1 MCLPLLAGIPAA
13 IGSALGTTA
22 TAGGLVLAG
31 TALAGASSA
40 LQFFGQQQAASAQ
53 EDAWR
58 QTAELTNA
66 DLRLKYQ
73 QMQLRELEERQAF
86 AQQSMEIGR
95 RTARAL
101 GYTQAAAGEGGV
113 YGNTVNMLMQDFG
126 RQQSES
132 FFAMQRS
139 AQMRSQQFGLE
150 SLGYQQA
157 GVANINRS
165 APTTSQPFFLS
176 PILQTA
182 GAGLGYAAAFMG
194 PGRNNNTSPANT
206 GEVPYYLARPQPNEV
221 PYYLARPAGPS
232 NVPYYLAA
240 P

>member
-1 MCLPLLAGIPAA
+1 MCAPLFAA
-13 IGSALGTTA
+13 IPGAISLGGAMGVSSAA
-22 TAGGLVLAG
+22 AGMMIAG
-31 TALAGASSA
+31 TSIAAASAG
-40 LQFFGQQQAASAQ
+40 LQFIGQSQAASAQ
-53 EDAWR
+53 EAAWK

-194 PGRNNNTSPANT
+194 PGT
-206 GEVPYYLARPQPNEV
+206 GAEATGAEATKPLQRH
-221 PYYLARPAGPS
+221 GPTFS
-232 NVPYYLAA
+232 KPSAMATLGWGIT
-240 P
+240 

>member
-1 MCLPLLAGIPAA
+1 MCPPLLAAIPGAA
-13 IGSALGTTA
+13 ALGTALGTTA
-22 TAGGLVLAG
+22 TAGGMVIAG

-95 RTARAL
+95 RTARAI

-194 PGRNNNTSPANT
+194 PGT
-206 GEVPYYLARPQPNEV
+206 GAEATKPLQRH
-221 PYYLARPAGPS
+221 GPTFS
-232 NVPYYLAA
+232 KPSAMATLGWGIT
-240 P
+240 